1 MALYVTN
8 TVGNLCTQAL
18 KKLQVVDDPNSVP
31 AEDMDHA
38 AQELQLMLKSWVMEG
53 ATIWMRRE
61 SSAIDTVAG
70 TANIDLST
78 NSLTS
83 SEVVGVSIAENGDSV
98 RTKLKPI
105 SRADYFALSDRT
117 TEGKPVY
124 FWPQFTST
132 DQDITLW
139 PTPDAVYDIYI
150 DYRLDF
156 TSQDERTDVI
166 EVPDYMLDAIVWN
179 LAARMLPEYGKSG
192 KPEGQHIIAQAKDLK
207 DTAMTYDTIQDGGG
221 VVTFVPDWR

>member
-1 MALYVTN
+1 
-8 TVGNLCTQAL
+8 
-18 KKLQVVDDPNSVP
+18 
-31 AEDMDHA
+31 
-38 AQELQLMLKSWVMEG
+38 LQLMLKSWAAQDVQ
-53 ATIWMRRE
+53 IWMRRE

-70 TANIDLST
+70 TAGYDLSS

-83 SEVVGVSIAENGDSV
+83 AEVVGVSIAENGDDV

-117 TEGKPVY
+117 TSGKPVY
-124 FWPQFTST
+124 FWAQFTAT

-156 TSQDERTDVI
+156 TDQDERTDAI
-166 EVPDYMLDAIVWN
+166 EVPGYWMEAISWC
-179 LAARMLPEYGKSG
+179 LAERLIVPYGKSG
-192 KPEGQHIIAQAKDLK
+192 TPLAQEIHARAADLYANASVM
-207 DTAMTYDTIQDGGG
+207 DIRADGGG